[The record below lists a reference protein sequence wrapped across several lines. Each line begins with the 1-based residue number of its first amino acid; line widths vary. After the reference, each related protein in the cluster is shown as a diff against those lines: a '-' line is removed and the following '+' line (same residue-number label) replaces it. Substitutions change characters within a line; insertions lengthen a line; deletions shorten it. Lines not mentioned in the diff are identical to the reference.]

1 MSEINLRQLKV
12 FVTLAALQNQGQA
25 AEQLFLTRGA
35 VSQALKG
42 LEDTLGLP
50 LFDRQAQRLQ
60 LNSAGHQLLPL
71 AHEMLSRQQQ
81 IQQLFQHGA
90 SGQPLRLGA
99 SQTIGSYLLPG
110 LLTPA
115 VQALL
120 SPQIAQYNSH
130 LLQQQLQ
137 QYQLDMALIE
147 SDSLLPGLQRLAW
160 RRDQMLLIAAPEH
173 ELAGQQIDWAA
184 LNGQPFVLREAYSG
198 SREQF
203 DLHIAPRLTRLQIS
217 FELNSL
223 AAIIGAVAAGAGLS
237 LVSALACQDALARGD
252 VAEVL
257 LPSPIRRQLWF
268 CFPPANQQLP
278 ALQRLIGLLS
288 AAA

>member
-1 MSEINLRQLKV
+1 MQEINLRQLKV
-12 FVTLAALQNQGQA
+12 FVTLANLQNQGVA
-25 AEQLFLTRGA
+25 AEQLYLTRGA
-35 VSQALKG
+35 VSQALKA
-42 LEDTLGLP
+42 LEASVGVP

-81 IQQLFQHGA
+81 IQQLFQQGG

-99 SQTIGSYLLPG
+99 SQSIGSYLLPG

-120 SPQIAQYNSH
+120 SPRIDQYNSH
-130 LLQQQLQ
+130 LLQQRLQ
-137 QYQLDMALIE
+137 QYQLDVALIE

-160 RRDQMLLIAAPEH
+160 RRDPMLLIAPVQH
-173 ELAGQQIDWAA
+173 PLAGQQVDWAA
-184 LNGQPFVLREAYSG
+184 LNDQPFVLREAFSG

-203 DLHIAPRLTRLQIS
+203 DLHIAPQLTRLQIS

-223 AAIIGAVAAGAGLS
+223 AAIVGAVAAGAGLS
-237 LVSALACQDALARGD
+237 LVSALACQGALERGE
-252 VAEVL
+252 VAQVYLPVPVL
-257 LPSPIRRQLWF
+257 RQLWF

-278 ALQRLIGLLS
+278 ALQRLINLLNQPL
-288 AAA
+288 